1 MLGKGIESSISIEQ
15 STKQKRKIKLIIIS
29 KRGNSNKKK
38 GKEDKERK
46 DSKITFQNQKGR
58 FEIRMENFTQTI
70 NKNKID
76 KTVKSLMKNISLLNI
91 DNKNNEQINK
101 TLNIQNKIKNEELID
116 NEVNNF
122 CDIYLEK
129 EKNKNDENIIIYP
142 NKKDINDDDDVLFK
156 KIKMIEKEKETNEIK
171 LDNDNKKETNRDL
184 LKKQNSE
191 EQIIYDNSSEKKD
204 IKNLLGLKNNNL
216 NINNYIDNDN
226 NKKEDIFK
234 NEEQKKVIHDIKEKD
249 ILNIIEKNNINN
261 MSRNL
266 GRQLISNRNSEI
278 LNQSTNNLNKVEQ
291 NISSNSNFKI
301 NNINDSNINIQ
312 IKRGT
317 GKFKCYI
324 CGISYSTSLSYVAN
338 CYIHTLCK
346 KCAKAFYEEKIESGV
361 KELFCPFIFCGKKFS
376 KEQAK
381 KFLSKTHLNLLEER
395 SEKNENLNSIKFL
408 NDDVNDKNIKRY
420 SMNHVIDINNNKLFY
435 NFNKSK
441 NIYCSKCNKDSLFCR
456 DKQVFMRCLNCNYA
470 QCKYCYK
477 EYTKDHFD
485 MNSNN
490 YCKVYYRSDDISRN
504 KLNKVFVFLLEL
516 LLVISIFFI
525 TIIVPFVLPKR
536 ILMNSL
542 LKENKNK
549 KCNCIFYY
557 IKVLLIYLFS
567 FCIFIVFLPITIIL
581 FPYFP
586 SFLSIFDFP

>member
-1 MLGKGIESSISIEQ
+1 
-15 STKQKRKIKLIIIS
+15 
-29 KRGNSNKKK
+29 
-38 GKEDKERK
+38 
-46 DSKITFQNQKGR
+46 
-58 FEIRMENFTQTI
+58 MENFTQTI

-101 TLNIQNKIKNEELID
+101 TLNIQNKLKNEELID

-142 NKKDINDDDDVLFK
+142 NKKDINDDDVLFK

-291 NISSNSNFKI
+291 NLSSNSNFKI

-324 CGISYSTSLSYVAN
+324 CGI
-338 CYIHTLCK
+338 
-346 KCAKAFYEEKIESGV
+346 
-361 KELFCPFIFCGKKFS
+361 
-376 KEQAK
+376 
-381 KFLSKTHLNLLEER
+381 
-395 SEKNENLNSIKFL
+395 
-408 NDDVNDKNIKRY
+408 
-420 SMNHVIDINNNKLFY
+420 
-435 NFNKSK
+435 
-441 NIYCSKCNKDSLFCR
+441 
-456 DKQVFMRCLNCNYA
+456 
-470 QCKYCYK
+470 
-477 EYTKDHFD
+477 
-485 MNSNN
+485 
-490 YCKVYYRSDDISRN
+490 
-504 KLNKVFVFLLEL
+504 
-516 LLVISIFFI
+516 
-525 TIIVPFVLPKR
+525 
-536 ILMNSL
+536 
-542 LKENKNK
+542 
-549 KCNCIFYY
+549 
-557 IKVLLIYLFS
+557 
-567 FCIFIVFLPITIIL
+567 
-581 FPYFP
+581 
-586 SFLSIFDFP
+586 